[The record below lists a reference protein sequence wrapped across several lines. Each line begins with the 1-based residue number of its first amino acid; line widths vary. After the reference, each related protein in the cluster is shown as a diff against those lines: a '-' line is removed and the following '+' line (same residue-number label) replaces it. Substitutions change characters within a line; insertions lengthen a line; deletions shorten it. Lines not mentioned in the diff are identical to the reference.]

1 MSKKAK
7 RRKKNSLSLFGQFIK
22 TKLKQTFHRVTGVT
36 HFRWITM
43 RDSKVRPLHRALHGK
58 VFTMQG
64 HPTEG
69 YPGQPFNCR
78 CIAKPVKR
86 GFFSFAA
93 LFNED
98 EDGQV

>member
-1 MSKKAK
+1 MSRKAK
-7 RRKKNSLSLFGQFIK
+7 RRKKNTLGLFAKYVK

-36 HFRWITM
+36 HFRWISM
-43 RDSKVRPLHRALHGK
+43 RDERVRPLHQTLHGK

-78 CIAKPVKR
+78 CVAEPVKR
-86 GFFSFAA
+86 GFFSFSS
-93 LFNED
+93 LFSEED
-98 EDGQV
+98 NVDE